1 MPLEE
6 SYKKILKFLTQHLC
20 PEPSE
25 IYETYHFQTRVQG
38 PSEKVSDDVAELQ
51 KIADNCNFGDVLE
64 QNLRDHFVIGLW
76 DKTVKKVLLAEPKT
90 LDLSEVLGMP
100 RAAEVATENATQ
112 LPNTVTANLRSWRMK
127 SA

>member
-1 MPLEE
+1 M
-6 SYKKILKFLTQHLC
+6 
-20 PEPSE
+20 
-25 IYETYHFQTRVQG
+25 
-38 PSEKVSDDVAELQ
+38 SDDVAELQ